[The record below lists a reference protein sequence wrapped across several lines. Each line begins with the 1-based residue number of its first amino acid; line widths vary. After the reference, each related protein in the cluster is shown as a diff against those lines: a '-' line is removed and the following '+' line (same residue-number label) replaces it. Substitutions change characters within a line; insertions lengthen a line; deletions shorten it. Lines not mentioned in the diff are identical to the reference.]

1 MFIAVVPY
9 ETAFSTQW
17 LLCLLPVP
25 VTDKKL
31 EINYI
36 GLVFFNELNRYLI
49 S

>member
-9 ETAFSTQW
+9 ETVFSPTQW

-36 GLVFFNELNRYLI
+36 GLVFALM

>member
-9 ETAFSTQW
+9 ETAFFYPQW

-31 EINYI
+31 EINYRISFALI
-36 GLVFFNELNRYLI
+36 G
-49 S
+49 

>member
-9 ETAFSTQW
+9 ETAFFLPTQW

-36 GLVFFNELNRYLI
+36 LFFALM

>member
-1 MFIAVVPY
+1 LPVNAGMFIAVVPY
-9 ETAFSTQW
+9 ETAFFSTQW
-17 LLCLLPVP
+17 LLCLPVP

-36 GLVFFNELNRYLI
+36 GLVFALM